1 MKNNINYLYPLV
13 PVFPLK
19 EEIGQPLAERSRG
32 QMNNANSVI
41 TLTLALMLA
50 SCASSEST
58 KPTSIASAFS
68 DTAPQAPSNAPTP
81 TVVTD
86 ALVPDFNQ
94 TLAASQN
101 TAQQTRLNI
110 SVNEVN
116 AREFFM
122 GLVVDTEENMLV
134 HPEVTGTISLELKNV
149 TIAQVLDAVQKV
161 YGYDYKKNDVGYIIY
176 PAALQTKTF
185 KIDRLDLLR
194 IGNSNTSVS
203 SGRQASQN
211 NSQGNNNQQG
221 SGNNQQ
227 SSSNQ
232 GSGNQSNNPL
242 GSGPSGNNN
251 QQYFNSSSSSV
262 RTITRTDFWQE
273 LKESLKHIIAV
284 DPQAT
289 VDINQQ
295 SGIVIV
301 RAKPM
306 QLREIESFLSATQ
319 NQISRQV
326 ILEAKILEVTLDDKH
341 QDGVNW
347 ESIVREGIDKAP
359 LLTGIGAASAFAAP
373 TASVFTL
380 GGTAG
385 DFRAFVEL
393 METQGKTNVLSS
405 PRISTL
411 NNQTAIIKV
420 GQDEY
425 FATGFNGGTPG
436 ATGVAPTAPT
446 VIIDVFF
453 SGIALDVTPQI
464 DDNEDITLHIHP
476 SISQV
481 KKDTKDFGLNIT
493 LPLALTTV
501 RESDSIVKAKNGQVI
516 VLGGLM
522 QENVN
527 EKKEGVTGLA
537 AIPYIGNL
545 FRINTG
551 ETHKSELIILLKAS
565 FIGSD
570 TDWQNDI
577 NSGKQRFES
586 LDSQPRWK

>member
-1 MKNNINYLYPLV
+1 MKSNL
-13 PVFPLK
+13 
-19 EEIGQPLAERSRG
+19 
-32 QMNNANSVI
+32 VI
-41 TLTLALMLA
+41 TLALTLLLA
-50 SCASSEST
+50 SCSSL
-58 KPTSIASAFS
+58 KPTKSSSVADAFS
-68 DTAPQAPSNAPTP
+68 DTAPKPRSNVQMPSTI
-81 TVVTD
+81 TD

-94 TLAASQN
+94 TLETSQN
-101 TAQQTRLNI
+101 TAQQARLNI
-110 SVNEVN
+110 SVYEAD

-122 GLVVDTEENMLV
+122 GLVVDSDENMLV
-134 HPEVTGTISLELKNV
+134 HPEVTGKISLDLKNV
-149 TIAQVLDAVQKV
+149 TIAQVLDAVQKL
-161 YGYDYKKNDVGYIIY
+161 YGYDYKKNDMGYIIY
-176 PAALQTKTF
+176 PATLQTKTF
-185 KIDRLDLLR
+185 KINRLDLQR
-194 IGNSNTSVS
+194 IGNSNTTVS

-211 NSQGNNNQQG
+211 NSQGNNQQ
-221 SGNNQQ
+221 
-227 SSSNQ
+227 
-232 GSGNQSNNPL
+232 
-242 GSGPSGNNN
+242 GNNN
-251 QQYFNSSSSSV
+251 QQTNSSSNSPLGNGPQGSSSQQV
-262 RTITRTDFWQE
+262 SRSSSSTVLTITDTDFWQE
-273 LKESLKHIIAV
+273 LKDSLTHIIAI

-306 QLREIESFLSATQ
+306 QLREVESFLSATQ
-319 NQISRQV
+319 TQINRQV
-326 ILEAKILEVTLDDKH
+326 ILEAKILEVILDDSH
-341 QDGVNW
+341 QNGINW
-347 ESIVREGIDKAP
+347 ESIVREGITKAP
-359 LLTGIGAASAFAAP
+359 LLTGIGAMNPSTF
-373 TASVFTL
+373 TSVFTL

-446 VIIDVFF
+446 VFVDVFF
-453 SGIALDVTPQI
+453 SGISLDVTPQI
-464 DDNEDITLHIHP
+464 DDDENITLHIHP

-501 RESDSIVKAKNGQVI
+501 RESDSIVKAKNGQIV

-522 QENVN
+522 QERDN
-527 EKKEGVTGLA
+527 ETKQGITGLA
-537 AIPYIGNL
+537 SIPYIGNL

-551 ETHKSELIILLKAS
+551 TVQKSELIILLKATY
-565 FIGSD
+565 IDSD
-570 TDWQNDI
+570 IDWQNDI
-577 NSGKQRFES
+577 NSSKQRFEK